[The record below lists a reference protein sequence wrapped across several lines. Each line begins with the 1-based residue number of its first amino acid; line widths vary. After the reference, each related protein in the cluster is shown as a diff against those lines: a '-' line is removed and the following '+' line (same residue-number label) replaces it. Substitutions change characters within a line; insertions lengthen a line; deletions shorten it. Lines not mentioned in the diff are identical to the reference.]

1 MPPKIRTLAQK
12 ILKNPAEINI
22 AISKPPERIK
32 QHKFV
37 IYEPQKNPLVK
48 SLLKGSPFRS
58 ILIFCSKKINVKQ
71 LTRDLK
77 KAGFNAEEI
86 HSDLDQSQREETLRQ
101 FSSKR
106 LPILVATDILS
117 RGIDIDEIELV
128 INYDVP
134 HDGEDYVHRIGR
146 TARAETDGT
155 AFTFVTE
162 KEQGKMARIEQ
173 LIGREVPLAQVPPE
187 LGAVPDY
194 RPKERRPAGGEG
206 GNKGKGKPQHGQ
218 RKPGQV
224 KPEQT
229 GRSAEPRQKTHRA
242 PAPPPAQ
249 TDQPKRGPI
258 KIEKR
263 PPTPPTE

>member
-1 MPPKIRTLAQK
+1 
-12 ILKNPAEINI
+12 
-22 AISKPPERIK
+22 
-32 QHKFV
+32 
-37 IYEPQKNPLVK
+37 
-48 SLLKGSPFRS
+48 
-58 ILIFCSKKINVKQ
+58 
-71 LTRDLK
+71 
-77 KAGFNAEEI
+77 
-86 HSDLDQSQREETLRQ
+86 
-101 FSSKR
+101 
-106 LPILVATDILS
+106 
-117 RGIDIDEIELV
+117 
-128 INYDVP
+128 VP

-206 GNKGKGKPQHGQ
+206 GNRGKGKPQAGH
-218 RKPGQV
+218 RKPGAA
-224 KPEQT
+224 KSEQT
-229 GRSAEPRQKTHRA
+229 GRSAEPRQKSDRTA
-242 PAPPPAQ
+242 APPPAQ